1 MCSRFENYVANF
13 QKKYLKA
20 IASISKNKSNSMHR
34 ELMCLLFDVEKQA
47 YFPLLID
54 LINGK

>member
-13 QKKYLKA
+13 QKKLKA
-20 IASISKNKSNSMHR
+20 IASVSKNKSNSMHR